1 MWPNLFW
8 GFDAYDGSNFNAFP
22 IYFPTEFMQ
31 TEPRDQSSCQQ
42 LSMEQATEP
51 SMNPDQEDIVE
62 GGENYGE
69 LSNQQET
76 VPSFENADQ
85 NLSRLEMS
93 TLARELKEKVKQSRA
108 LRQSVNNAAEQQP
121 STKPQPVQQEVQDL
135 INDILKSQD
144 QDDNLKNP
152 SKLTG
157 PQDDTETEKP
167 ASTLPTTPRTIK
179 ESPLSTYS
187 IPVYCPASPEGRTH
201 IPDEI
206 LDNAPKGPRHTHRGQ
221 VQMFC
226 NGECGRRETDKAMP
240 AIEPSDKTEETEGAT
255 AVRIPPV
262 ATDGD
267 LEQDVIMWLRH
278 TGFYDKAKRTDA
290 LARWKQL
297 AKMEQGLARPQQ
309 DHQEAGVALASASQ
323 GSKEA
328 GMGTRPG
335 PDADCPPVCRPEQ
348 GGPGSSQAALS
359 CKSKQSTDIQRATLA
374 ETRGG
379 SLRDRAANQQPS
391 KKSDRGR
398 CARRHRSSS
407 PRGRSGSHKSRRA
420 TTDSPVS
427 RSTTKSTPSR
437 ARQPGHRD
445 YREYRDDRNR
455 DTKPRSPLVSC
466 RAAVAFNP
474 GVKGDTRFFI
484 IKSHKEN
491 IIRAMKTNIWKTS
504 FDNGRAL
511 AHAYRSTKHT
521 ILFFSASD
529 SGSFQGYARIVGAPP
544 RDMESNI
551 KERQNHDPERQ
562 SGQFGIRWLCT
573 SPLALQNTKSLR
585 NSFDDLK
592 PVLLGRDGQEM
603 DYYCGRD
610 LLRLMDASERGL
622 HRP

>member
-206 LDNAPKGPRHTHRGQ
+206 LDNAPKGPRHTHERPSP
-221 VQMFC
+221 
-226 NGECGRRETDKAMP
+226 N
-240 AIEPSDKTEETEGAT
+240 PSDKTEETEGAT

-359 CKSKQSTDIQRATLA
+359 CKSKQSTDIQRETLA